1 MEEKRK
7 NNINIQF
14 INKTKNIIFYLYIDY
29 SIVYTIIK
37 WAAHKNQEGT
47 KKKRKKE
54 RNEMKL
60 IQ

>member
-37 WAAHKNQEGT
+37 WAAHKNQE
-47 KKKRKKE
+47 KE
-54 RNEMKL
+54 RRKERKETK
-60 IQ
+60 

>member
-14 INKTKNIIFYLYIDY
+14 INKTKNIIVYLYIDY

-37 WAAHKNQEGT
+37 WAAHKNQGT
-47 KKKRKKE
+47 KKRKE
-54 RNEMKL
+54 RNEMK
-60 IQ
+60 